1 MFLLEMMSWWEA
13 QDVCESH
20 GGYLA
25 EVKTE
30 DQQTF
35 LVRKMF
41 KRNLNLENKII
52 KESLA
57 IQEEEFLGPISRFIG
72 LTDFGHE
79 GRYSGLSSLSS
90 SL

>member
-30 DQQTF
+30 DQQNQ

-41 KRNLNLENKII
+41 FWNYIKFILKLI
-52 KESLA
+52 KENLA
-57 IQEEEFLGPISRFIG
+57 KMLEDFVYPIFWFIG

-79 GRYSGLSSLSS
+79 GRYQ
-90 SL
+90 

>member
-1 MFLLEMMSWWEA
+1 MSWWEA

-30 DQQTF
+30 DQQNQ
-35 LVRKMF
+35 LVRKF
-41 KRNLNLENKII
+41 FIGIKIHSNYTKENLAKMLEDFV
-52 KESLA
+52 E
-57 IQEEEFLGPISRFIG
+57 PISWFTG

-79 GRYSGLSSLSS
+79 GRYQ
-90 SL
+90 